1 MAKTSTKKKVS
12 KGVAIEASV
21 DDLHNLRDDEV
32 DHELM
37 WLNRMINTLIK
48 NDITTISQI
57 RLMYDKYGEQ
67 YCIDKISEL
76 RLINK
81 KSAENIIT
89 KAICYNYPKGY
100 TPIAKKLPDWVMN
113 DHEVA
118 KKKKGTKAN
127 KKELPVPKDNE
138 EQIIIEDQPIPTTTE
153 ATTPETESIDVNSY
167 ASNLVD
173 ESELSTMVLS
183 AIFDLFEDDSYY
195 PEKLQNDPMYKYEQ
209 QNIYYNSS
217 VVLIQKEFLMKV
229 FEDKYKNVK
238 TIHNIS
244 NYNMFHI
251 GLKNLGNCVY
261 HYPDKKTGMIWWW
274 GRKSNLLGANQQNYI
289 EVNRS
294 EAEQMLNRK
303 FNIASDEDISQ
314 IMEDLGFNNV
324 VTANQMSNKYKFY
337 IIPEACNYENGKH
350 IFKFNIAEI
359 RDRFDFNMKN
369 IDWKSG
375 SYIFSK
381 SDLKNGE
388 LMLSRGFTDADYDE
402 IHDLVGDFL
411 TK

>member
-1 MAKTSTKKKVS
+1 MARKPKEKVIS
-12 KGVAIEASV
+12 KGVALEESV

-32 DHELM
+32 EHELM

-81 KSAENIIT
+81 KSAENIVT

-100 TPIAKKLPDWVMN
+100 TPIPKKLPDWVKN

-118 KKKKGTKAN
+118 EKKKATKAN
-127 KKELPVPKDNE
+127 KKEVPVPENWNE
-138 EQIIIEDQPIPTTTE
+138 PIAEIIEEPPVSTE
-153 ATTPETESIDVNSY
+153 AITPETESIDVNSY

-303 FNIASDEDISQ
+303 FNIASDEDMSQ
-314 IMEDLGFNNV
+314 IMEDLGFV
-324 VTANQMSNKYKFY
+324 SAASVYQMLNKNRFY
-337 IIPEACNYENGKH
+337 ILPEACSYENGKH
-350 IFKFNIAEI
+350 VFKFNIAEI